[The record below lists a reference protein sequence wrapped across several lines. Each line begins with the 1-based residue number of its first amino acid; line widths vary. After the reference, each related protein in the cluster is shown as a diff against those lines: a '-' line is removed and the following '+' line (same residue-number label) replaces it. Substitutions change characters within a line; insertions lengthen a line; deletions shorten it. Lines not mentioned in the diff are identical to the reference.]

1 MRSRDRCARPRGGVT
16 LTIRQAPQSFPK
28 RLRATPDALEPF
40 LYPRGAHDLVLL
52 QGRRSPTSSCSTS
65 MLRTWTWTKSPGAA
79 CKEFPSVQHPI
90 FTGRLHA
97 EVEVG
102 VGDLGQGDHEGGR
115 AVVVDRVV
123 AVEGLA
129 DLVVGLPHGVV
140 QA

>member
-1 MRSRDRCARPRGGVT
+1 MLLSFDANQACSWNGQQRPLTVSLEARRYDPGPCICGAW
-16 LTIRQAPQSFPK
+16 APDIPA
-28 RLRATPDALEPF
+28 RR
-40 LYPRGAHDLVLL
+40 
-52 QGRRSPTSSCSTS
+52 GRR
-65 MLRTWTWTKSPGAA
+65 R
-79 CKEFPSVQHPI
+79 
-90 FTGRLHA
+90 RLHA

-102 VGDLGQGDHEGGR
+102 VGDLAQGDHEGGR